1 MTATHGGKGSR
12 TRPTDK
18 QKYNDNWD
26 RIFGNKSIPKIG
38 DKMTKVELTELLYNN
53 VANITFTKLNGE
65 VRVLKGTL
73 KSEFLPKKEII
84 EEIAIES
91 IVEKKERK
99 ATNEN
104 VVVVYDIEKGGYR
117 SFRVDS
123 VTLVEIVEN

>member
-1 MTATHGGKGSR
+1 MTVTHGGKGSR

-18 QKYNDNWD
+18 QKYDDNWD

-53 VANITFTKLNGE
+53 VANITFTKLNGD

-91 IVEKKERK
+91 IVEKQERK

-104 VVVVYDIEKGGYR
+104 VVVVYDIEKDGYR